1 MIIKKQNKKV
11 TFKKNLLFRSCTSKI
26 NDTFVDNAEDLD
38 LDIVRSMYNL
48 LQYSNNYCMTSR
60 SFWHYHRDEVND
72 MRMITIKQIN

>member
-48 LQYSNNYCMTSR
+48 LQYSDNYSMTSGSLR
-60 SFWHYHRDEVND
+60 NYHRDEVND
-72 MRMITIKQIN
+72 MRMIMIMQIN